1 MSLLRRIGWAALA
14 GGLAAGLLLF
24 VLQAVWVTPLIHRA
38 ERYETAPAHAS
49 TPAATSAGNAA
60 PAGPPAAGLPATG
73 ASAMGAPAPAPEGWA
88 PAEGLQRIGLTA
100 LSDVLAAVGFALLLL
115 AGMTVRGAPVSV
127 RSGIQWGLAGY
138 AAFVL
143 APALGLPPELP
154 GAAAAGLAERQLWWS
169 GTVVASAAGLAL
181 LTFAPGWIK
190 PLGGLALLAPHAL
203 GAPRPPL
210 DVPELLPAALAGQYV
225 AAVLVTSAVFW
236 AVLGGACGWFL
247 ERQR

>member
-1 MSLLRRIGWAALA
+1 VSLLRRIGWSALA

-49 TPAATSAGNAA
+49 TPAATSAGTPAGNAA
-60 PAGPPAAGLPATG
+60 PAGPPAN
-73 ASAMGAPAPAPEGWA
+73 GAPAAPAPEGWA